1 MKFTILQKKFF
12 LFIIFLIFIT
22 FLNSPKSIA
31 WTGYDYFSKTE
42 IDIGVGNLVREGN
55 LIQFYDS
62 KDDNFRTAKVVS
74 IQSVAGGTEV
84 IVFDLDSKKER
95 QFIMY

>member
-1 MKFTILQKKFF
+1 MKFTILQKKIF
-12 LFIIFLIFIT
+12 LFIIFSIFIL
-22 FLNSPKSIA
+22 FLNSSKSIA

-84 IVFDLDSKKER
+84 IIFDLDSKKER

>member
-1 MKFTILQKKFF
+1 MKFKIFQKNFF
-12 LFIIFLIFIT
+12 LFLSSVILIVILFST
-22 FLNSPKSIA
+22 KSKA
-31 WTGYDYFSKTE
+31 WSGYDYNLKTE

-74 IQSVAGGTEV
+74 IQSVAGGTEI

-95 QFIMY
+95 QFIMN

>member
-1 MKFTILQKKFF
+1 MKGFNVTYTKNGIN
-12 LFIIFLIFIT
+12 ICIFA
-22 FLNSPKSIA
+22 P
-31 WTGYDYFSKTE
+31 TE
-42 IDIGVGNLVREGN
+42 KEAKN